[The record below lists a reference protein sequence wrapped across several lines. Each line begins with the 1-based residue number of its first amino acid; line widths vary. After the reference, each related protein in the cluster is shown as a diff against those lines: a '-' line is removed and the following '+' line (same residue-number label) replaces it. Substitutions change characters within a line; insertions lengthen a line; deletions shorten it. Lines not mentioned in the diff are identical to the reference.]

1 MVSVVIPTFNRSRYL
16 REAVESVLS
25 QAGVDEV
32 ELIVVDDGSTDDTAA
47 AMKAYADR
55 LRYVGKA
62 HGGVSSA
69 RNEGIRHAKGEW
81 LAFLDSDDF
90 WLPGKLA
97 AQWDFL
103 RHHPHMKICQTEEI
117 WMRNGRR
124 LNPKKY
130 HEKPQGHCFSML
142 LERCLVSP
150 SAVMMHGDLLKDV
163 GDFDESL
170 PACEDY
176 DLWLRVGCR
185 YPIGLVEGPLVVK
198 RGGHPDQ
205 LSATVESLDRY
216 RILAIAKLLRAEVLD
231 GDQRKAAFEALRLK
245 CRIYGQG
252 CLKRGKQEEAESILS
267 LPERLAAELGLVQ
280 FVGWVEA
287 HLYAP

>member
-1 MVSVVIPTFNRSRYL
+1 MVSVIIPTYNRSRYL

-25 QAGVDEV
+25 QAGVHEV
-32 ELIVVDDGSTDDTAA
+32 EIIVVDDGSTDDTPAV
-47 AMKAYADR
+47 MKDYGDR
-55 LRYVGKA
+55 LHYVAKA

-81 LAFLDSDDF
+81 LAFLDSDDL

-97 AQWDFL
+97 AQRDFFH
-103 RHHPHMKICQTEEI
+103 RYPDMKICQTEEV
-117 WMRNGRR
+117 WMRNGKR

-130 HEKPQGHCFSML
+130 HEKPRGHCFSML

-150 SAVMMHGDLLKDV
+150 SAVMMHGDMLRAV
-163 GDFDESL
+163 GGFDESL

-185 YPIGLVEGPLVVK
+185 YPLGLVESPLVVK

-205 LSATVESLDRY
+205 LSASVPSLDRY

-252 CLKRGKQEEAESILS
+252 CLKRGKREEAESILS
-267 LPERLAAELGLVQ
+267 LPERLAADLSLV
-280 FVGWVEA
+280 
-287 HLYAP
+287 